1 MKVMPLG
8 IQQEISPT
16 IVLAIYLRVQDG
28 FNAKCYF
35 INQGSNYH
43 HQEEEVDEQ
52 EKSAQLHKSVKN
64 LDFKEVKYI
73 LSSIVFCKVVNI

>member
-1 MKVMPLG
+1 MTLG
-8 IQQEISPT
+8 NQHEISPT
-16 IVLAIYLRVQDG
+16 IVLAVSVQDG

-64 LDFKEVKYI
+64 LDLKK
-73 LSSIVFCKVVNI
+73 